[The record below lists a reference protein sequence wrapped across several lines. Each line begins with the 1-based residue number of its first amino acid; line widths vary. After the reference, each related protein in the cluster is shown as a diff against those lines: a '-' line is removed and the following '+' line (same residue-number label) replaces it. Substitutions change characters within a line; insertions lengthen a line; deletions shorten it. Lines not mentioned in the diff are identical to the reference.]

1 MTVVCSHGMPI
12 ELPCQR
18 CVSDGLEEVSAM
30 PSQAPKLERKVRA
43 ALGRFNDPG
52 RDVAVLVAEVVARVV
67 E

>member
-1 MTVVCSHGMPI
+1 MTNCSHNVPF
-12 ELPCQR
+12 EFPCPE
-18 CVSDGLEEVSAM
+18 CVAEGLGDIKAF
-30 PSQAPKLERKVRA
+30 PSKAHPLERKVRA